1 MSKGESGR
9 IVIEIEPT
17 LKRKLYSVL
26 AMENLTLKDW
36 FIQLAENYVKEKF
49 GPYSKENKRRKAPA
63 K

>member
-1 MSKGESGR
+1 MPRGESGR

-26 AMENLTLKDW
+26 AIENSTLKDW
-36 FIQLAENYVKEKF
+36 FIQLAESYVKEKGAPRF
-49 GPYSKENKRRKAPA
+49 KENKRKKAPT